1 MAAPGAIT
9 FNTPVTAN
17 SMALR
22 CTTAANAVM
31 DLSNA
36 ALLPGSTAGTQL
48 GDFLRFNTYAD
59 AAAVDTA
66 FRNILGEIVIR
77 QTSGTAGTSVAV
89 VVWVASA
96 STPALQITAV
106 GSTDSQYEI
115 LIRTSHSVIR

>member
-17 SMALR
+17 SMALL
-22 CTTAANAVM
+22 CTTAGNAVM

-36 ALLPGSTAGTQL
+36 ALLPGSVAGTQL
-48 GDFLRFNTYAD
+48 GDFLRLNTYASG
-59 AAAVDTA
+59 AAVDTA

-77 QTSGTAGTSVAV
+77 QTAGLAGTSVAV
-89 VVWVASA
+89 VTWVAST
-96 STPALQITAV
+96 STPALQITAT